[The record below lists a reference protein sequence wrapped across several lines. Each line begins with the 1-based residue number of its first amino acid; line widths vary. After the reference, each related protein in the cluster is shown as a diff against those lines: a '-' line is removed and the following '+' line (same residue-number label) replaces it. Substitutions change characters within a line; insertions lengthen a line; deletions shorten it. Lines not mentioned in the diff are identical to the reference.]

1 MEGNTPN
8 GIPPFDG
15 SNFEYWKNR
24 METYLKALGEDVW
37 ISVASGYNSSK
48 KPKTATQKEA
58 KRNNKLAIDTI
69 LDGLT
74 DSVKSK
80 VGSCASAKHLW
91 DKLQELYAREEVEE
105 EEEVEEDYNISD
117 FKEEN
122 RGQFFCFNCEG
133 VGHVEFE
140 CPHPRIERSDT
151 EEEKSNEE
159 EDENLKKLKH
169 VEIENSK
176 LKDTQR
182 KLRSELVSCEKTV
195 VSLKK
200 QLEDFQKMREETI
213 SLKTLLEEARR
224 ITEVKKVQ
232 MIKKEEDCE
241 KLEQEVVSLRKSLR
255 NSQVPK
261 DLTHLG
267 CKGETSYKED
277 ANTNKQVEERATQT
291 VDEKWT
297 RIPERMNDYKRDE
310 YPRRPPT
317 FRNQRSF
324 NQYEGNYRRIDHG
337 PRWTTSQ
344 RSPLTPR
351 YQNFFLGHCYTCK
364 NFGHKAINCRINER
378 NKYTGN
384 MNGVNRRYR
393 NNCGFVN
400 RSYNSFY
407 PLMDKNIVCYKCNYL
422 GHKARD
428 CRYMNEDVP
437 MPTKV
442 WRRKEIPNNEY
453 CRIALTAEKC
463 KEEDEWY
470 IDSGCSSHMTGDQD
484 KFIRLK
490 RKGGNVAFGDDSSTK
505 ILGEGV
511 VELGRKNVKAKNV
524 LLVEDLNHNLLSVS
538 KMCDQGYTL
547 TFDSR
552 KCKIRENNS
561 GRLVATATRRPN
573 NVYILDMK
581 KREKTE
587 ATQKDSKEENVPK
600 TKNKDEV
607 LLSATCLGGA
617 APKKKVTFLH

>member
-1 MEGNTPN
+1 MEGNIPN

-24 METYLKALGEDVW
+24 METYLKSLGEDVW
-37 ISVASGYNSSK
+37 ISVASGYNASK
-48 KPKTATQKEA
+48 KPKTVAQKEA

-80 VGSCASAKHLW
+80 VGSCASAKYIW

-105 EEEVEEDYNISD
+105 EEEVEEDYNISY

-159 EDENLKKLKH
+159 EENHKEKIIRQEDENLKKLKH

-176 LKDTQR
+176 LKDMQR

-200 QLEDFQKMREETI
+200 QLEYFQKLREETI

-224 ITEVKKVQ
+224 IAEVKKVQ

-267 CKGETSYKED
+267 CMGETSYKED
-277 ANTNKQVEERATQT
+277 ANTNKQVEERATQI

-297 RIPERMNDYKRDE
+297 RIPERRNDYKRDE

-317 FRNQRSF
+317 FRNQRSS
-324 NQYEGNYRRIDHG
+324 NQYEGNYRRIDHE
-337 PRWTTSQ
+337 PRWTTSK

-378 NKYTGN
+378 NKYARN
-384 MNGVNRRYR
+384 MNGVNRRYG
-393 NNCGFVN
+393 NNCRFVN

-422 GHKARD
+422 GHKS
-428 CRYMNEDVP
+428 
-437 MPTKV
+437 T
-442 WRRKEIPNNEY
+442 
-453 CRIALTAEKC
+453 
-463 KEEDEWY
+463 
-470 IDSGCSSHMTGDQD
+470 
-484 KFIRLK
+484 RLQ
-490 RKGGNVAFGDDSSTK
+490 
-505 ILGEGV
+505 IYE
-511 VELGRKNVKAKNV
+511 
-524 LLVEDLNHNLLSVS
+524 
-538 KMCDQGYTL
+538 
-547 TFDSR
+547 
-552 KCKIRENNS
+552 
-561 GRLVATATRRPN
+561 
-573 NVYILDMK
+573 
-581 KREKTE
+581 
-587 ATQKDSKEENVPK
+587 
-600 TKNKDEV
+600 
-607 LLSATCLGGA
+607 
-617 APKKKVTFLH
+617 

>member
-1 MEGNTPN
+1 
-8 GIPPFDG
+8 
-15 SNFEYWKNR
+15 
-24 METYLKALGEDVW
+24 METYLKALGADVW
-37 ISVASGYNSSK
+37 ISVVSGYNASK
-48 KPKTATQKEA
+48 KPKSAAQKEA

-91 DKLQELYAREEVEE
+91 DKLQELYAREEAEE

-195 VSLKK
+195 ISLKK

-267 CKGETSYKED
+267 CMGETSYKED

-364 NFGHKAINCRINER
+364 NFGHKAINFRINER
-378 NKYTGN
+378 NKYTRN
-384 MNGVNRRYR
+384 MNGVNRRYG

-400 RSYNSFY
+400 ISYNLFY
-407 PLMDKNIVCYKCNYL
+407 PLMEKNIVCYKCNYL

-442 WRRKEIPNNEY
+442 WRRKEIPNNED
-453 CRIALTAEKC
+453 CRMALTAEKC

-484 KFIRLK
+484 KFISLK
-490 RKGGNVAFGDDSSTK
+490 RKGGNVAFGDDSSAK

-524 LLVEDLNHNLLSVS
+524 LLVEDLNHNILSVS

-552 KCKIRENNS
+552 KCKIIENNS
-561 GRLVATATRRPN
+561 GRLVATATRRPE